1 MHIMIIGAAGMIGRK
16 LTQKLL
22 NEGALRGESITKIT
36 LVDVVPMAT
45 PTHASIEMLP
55 IVSDLSRAGQAAH
68 LIQARPD
75 VIFHL
80 AAIVSGEA
88 EVNFTKGYHI
98 NLDGTRHLLEA
109 IRLEGER
116 QSYCPRLVF
125 TSSIAVFGQ
134 PLPDTVP
141 DDFALS
147 PLTSYGTQKAICELL
162 LADYSRRHFVDAI
175 ALRLPTICVRP
186 GKPNTAAS
194 SFFSGIIREPL
205 AGQQAILPVSRQL
218 RHWFA
223 SPRAAILALIHA
235 ATIHLESL
243 GARRS
248 LDLPG
253 VSASI
258 EEQIEALRHIAGEN
272 AVKLIREQRDPL
284 IERIVASWPK
294 SFTATRAQQLG
305 FRAESS
311 MEEIIRV
318 YMQDDMPAI
327 VA

>member
-1 MHIMIIGAAGMIGRK
+1 MHIMIIGGAGMIGRK
-16 LTQKLL
+16 LTKRLL
-22 NEGALRGESITKIT
+22 DEGTFRGVAIAKIT
-36 LVDVVPMAT
+36 LVDVVPMT
-45 PTHASIEMLP
+45 PPTHLRID
-55 IVSDLSRAGQAAH
+55 VSYSVGDLSQEEQAAH
-68 LIQARPD
+68 LVAARAD
-75 VIFHL
+75 VVFHL

-109 IRLEGER
+109 IRLQGER

-125 TSSIAVFGQ
+125 TSSVAVFGQ
-134 PLPDTVP
+134 PLPDIVP

-162 LADYSRRHFVDAI
+162 LADYSRRGLCDAI

-205 AGQQAILPVSRQL
+205 GGKQAILPVSREL

-223 SPRAAILALIHA
+223 SPRAAISALIHA
-235 ATIHLESL
+235 ATINLESL

-253 VSASI
+253 VSASV
-258 EEQIEALRHIAGEN
+258 EEQIEALRHIAGEE
-272 AVKLIREQRDPL
+272 AVKLIREVHDPL

-294 SFTATRAQQLG
+294 SFKATRARELG
-305 FRAESS
+305 FCAESS

-318 YMQDDMPAI
+318 YMEDDMP
-327 VA
+327 

>member
-1 MHIMIIGAAGMIGRK
+1 MHIMIIGGAGMIGRK
-16 LTQKLL
+16 LTKKLL
-22 NEGALRGESITKIT
+22 DEGTLRGEAITKIT
-36 LVDVVPMAT
+36 LVDVVMITP
-45 PTHASIEMLP
+45 PTHPDMEVSQ
-55 IVSDLSRAGQAAH
+55 IVSDLSQEGQAAH
-68 LIQARPD
+68 LIQTRPD

-88 EVNFTKGYHI
+88 EINFTKGYHI

-109 IRLEGER
+109 IRLQGER

-134 PLPDTVP
+134 PLPDIVP

-162 LADYSRRHFVDAI
+162 LADYSRRHLMDAI

-205 AGQQAILPVSRQL
+205 EGKQAILPVSREL

-223 SPRAAILALIHA
+223 SPRAAIAALIHA
-235 ATIHLESL
+235 AAINLESL

-253 VSASI
+253 VSASV
-258 EEQIEALRHIAGEN
+258 EEQIEALRHIAGEE
-272 AVKLIREQRDPL
+272 AVKLIREVHDPL

-294 SFTATRAQQLG
+294 SFKATRARELG

-318 YMQDDMPAI
+318 YMEDDMPAI
-327 VA
+327 AA